1 MSDATVATEAEWTH
15 GWAPGGRCLPTT
27 FTDSEFGRTLT
38 GATASD
44 HAWGSKHL
52 LMGGAVQGGRY
63 CDSAPET
70 GV

>member
-1 MSDATVATEAEWTH
+1 V
-15 GWAPGGRCLPTT
+15 TT
-27 FTDSEFGRTLT
+27 FTASEFGRTLT

-44 HAWGSKHL
+44 HGWGSKHV

-63 CDSAPET
+63 CDSATET